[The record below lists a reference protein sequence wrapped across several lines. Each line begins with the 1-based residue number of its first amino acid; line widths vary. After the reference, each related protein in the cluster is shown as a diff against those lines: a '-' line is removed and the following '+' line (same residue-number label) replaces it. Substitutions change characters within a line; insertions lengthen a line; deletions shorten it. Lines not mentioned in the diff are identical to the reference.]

1 MGCTENGKRRDES
14 TNLSLGSSG
23 PSIVNREDEAF
34 GAAALNHSLK
44 GEEGLS

>member
-1 MGCTENGKRRDES
+1 MKVHL
-14 TNLSLGSSG
+14 NLSLGSSG